1 MSLIKKEKG
10 KNSTYTIEF
19 SVAKDVF
26 NASEKKAYEKNVDKI
41 NVPGFR
47 KGKAPLYIIKK
58 LYGANVFFE
67 DAVNDCMPA
76 AFEEALKE
84 SKLAMVG
91 QPEIDVK
98 DMNDDGIV
106 FTAVIAVKPDVK
118 IADYLGIEIEKEI
131 KTVSDE
137 DVDNDI
143 NATRARNARNIE
155 VTDRAAEMGDIANID
170 FEGFDGDKAFDGGK
184 GENHDLTLG
193 SGQFIPGFE
202 DQIVG
207 KNIGDEFDVNVTFP
221 EDYQAKELA
230 GKPVVFKVK
239 LNSLKKEELPEL
251 DDEFAKDVSEFE
263 TLNEYKESVK
273 AKLQERNDKAAEAE
287 VEEKL
292 VDALLEKMSAD
303 IPEAMFK
310 AETENMVRD
319 YDSRLRMQ
327 GLDLSTYFKY
337 TGLDLDKLREQLRP
351 QAEKQVKVRL
361 TLEKI
366 AKAEKLTATKKDVD
380 AEYKRISEAY
390 NVPVEQVKEMVS
402 SDDIAADLKVKA
414 ALDLVKEKAVIKNK

>member
-26 NASEKKAYEKNVDKI
+26 NAAEKKAYEKNVDKI

-118 IADYLGIEIEKEI
+118 IADYLGIEIEKET

-143 NATRARNARNIE
+143 NATRSRNARNIE
-155 VTDRAAEMGDIANID
+155 VTDRAAEIGDIANIN

-184 GENHDLTLG
+184 GENYDLTLG

-366 AKAEKLTATKKDVD
+366 AKTEKLTATKKDID

-414 ALDLVKEKAVIKNK
+414 ALDLVKEKAVIKEK

>member
-26 NASEKKAYEKNVDKI
+26 NAAEKKAYEKNVEKI

-98 DMNDDGIV
+98 DMNDEGIV

-118 IADYLGIEIEKEI
+118 IADYLGIEIEKET

-137 DVDNDI
+137 EVDNDI
-143 NATRARNARNIE
+143 NATRKRNARNIE

-170 FEGFDGDKAFDGGK
+170 FEGFDGDKAFEGGK
-184 GENHDLTLG
+184 GEKFDLTLG

-202 DQIVG
+202 EQIVG
-207 KNIGDEFDVNVTFP
+207 KNIADEFDVNVTFP

-263 TLNEYKESVK
+263 TLSEYKESVK
-273 AKLQERNDKAAEAE
+273 AKLQERNDKAADAE

-292 VDALLEKMSAD
+292 VNALLEKMSAD

-366 AKAEKLTATKKDVD
+366 AKTEKLTATKKEID

-390 NVPVEQVKEMVS
+390 NVPVDDVKGMVS

-414 ALDLVKEKAVIKNK
+414 ALDLVKEKAVIKEK

>member
-26 NASEKKAYEKNVDKI
+26 NAAEKKAYEKNVEKI

-98 DMNDDGIV
+98 DMNDEAIV

-118 IADYLGIEIEKEI
+118 IADYLGIEIEKET

-137 DVDNDI
+137 EVDNDI
-143 NATRARNARNIE
+143 NATRKRNARNIE

-184 GENHDLTLG
+184 GEKFDLTLG

-202 DQIVG
+202 EQIVG
-207 KNIGDEFDVNVTFP
+207 KNIADEFDVNVTFP

-273 AKLQERNDKAAEAE
+273 AKLQERNDKAADAE

-292 VDALLEKMSAD
+292 VNALLEKMSAD

-337 TGLDLDKLREQLRP
+337 TGLDLDKLRDQLRP

-366 AKAEKLTATKKDVD
+366 AKTEKLTATKKEID

-390 NVPVEQVKEMVS
+390 NVPVDDVKGMVS

-414 ALDLVKEKAVIKNK
+414 ALDLVKEKAVIKEK

>member
-26 NASEKKAYEKNVDKI
+26 NAAEKKAYEKNVEKI

-98 DMNDDGIV
+98 DMNDEGIV

-118 IADYLGIEIEKEI
+118 IADYLGIEIEKET

-137 DVDNDI
+137 EVDSDI
-143 NATRARNARNIE
+143 NATRKRNARNIE

-170 FEGFDGDKAFDGGK
+170 FEGFDGDKAFEGGK
-184 GENHDLTLG
+184 GEKFDLTLG

-202 DQIVG
+202 EQIVG
-207 KNIGDEFDVNVTFP
+207 KNIADEFDVNVTFP

-239 LNSLKKEELPEL
+239 LNALKKEELPEL

-263 TLNEYKESVK
+263 TLSEYKESVK

-292 VDALLEKMSAD
+292 VNALLEKMSAD

-366 AKAEKLTATKKDVD
+366 AKTEKLTATKKEID

-390 NVPVEQVKEMVS
+390 NVPVDDVKGMVS

-414 ALDLVKEKAVIKNK
+414 ALDLVKEKAVIKEK

>member
-1 MSLIKKEKG
+1 MSFIKKTKAE
-10 KNSTYTIEF
+10 NSTYKLEF
-19 SVAKDVF
+19 SVTKEALNAAK
-26 NASEKKAYEKNVDKI
+26 KKAYEKNVDKI

-47 KGKAPLYIIKK
+47 KGKAPLHIIEK
-58 LYGANVFFE
+58 LYGNVFFE
-67 DAVNDCMPA
+67 DAVNDCMPE
-76 AFEEALKE
+76 AFEDALKE
-84 SKLAMVG
+84 SKLSMVG
-91 QPEIDVK
+91 QPEIDIK
-98 DMNDDGIV
+98 EQNDEGII
-106 FTAVIAVKPDVK
+106 FTAVVAVKPDVK
-118 IADYLGIEIEKEI
+118 VEDYLGIEVE
-131 KTVSDE
+131 KTVKTVTDE
-137 DVDNDI
+137 EVDNDI
-143 NATRARNARNIE
+143 NATRSRNARNID
-155 VTDRAAEMGDIANID
+155 VTDRAAENGDIANIN
-170 FEGFDGDKAFDGGK
+170 FEGFDNGKAFEGGK
-184 GENHDLTLG
+184 GENYDLKLG

-202 DQIVG
+202 EQIVG
-207 KNIGDEFDVNVTFP
+207 KSIGDKFDVKVTFP

-239 LNSLKKEELPEL
+239 VNSLKKEELPEL

-263 TLNEYKESVK
+263 TFAEYKESVK

-292 VDALLEKMSAD
+292 IDALLEKMSAD
-303 IPEAMFK
+303 IPEAMYT

-337 TGLDLDKLREQLRP
+337 TGLDLDKLRAQLRP

-366 AKAEKLTATKKDVD
+366 AKTEKLTATKKDIE

-414 ALDLVKEKAVIKNK
+414 AIDLVKEKAVIKEQ

>member
-1 MSLIKKEKG
+1 MKLLNITDAEKNQ
-10 KNSTYTIEF
+10 KVIEF
-19 SVAKDVF
+19 SVDKATFDAAVD
-26 NASEKKAYEKNVDKI
+26 KAYKKNVAKL

-47 KGKAPLYIIKK
+47 RGKAPKSMIEKM
-58 LYGANVFFE
+58 YGKGFFY
-67 DAVNDCMPA
+67 
-76 AFEEALKE
+76 EEAINDILPVAYEAALAE
-84 SKLAMVG
+84 SKLDVVS
-91 QPEIDVK
+91 QPEIDIKTIDENGVV
-98 DMNDDGIV
+98 I
-106 FTAVIAVKPDVK
+106 TALVYVKPEVKLGEYKGLAATREDVK
-118 IADYLGIEIEKEI
+118 VTDEAIDAEIAKALEGQ
-131 KTVSDE
+131 
-137 DVDNDI
+137 
-143 NATRARNARNIE
+143 ARETE
-155 VTDRAAEMGDIANID
+155 VTDRACEMGDEVVFD
-170 FEGFDGDKAFDGGK
+170 FDGYVDGVAFDGGK
-184 GENHDLTLG
+184 SENYSLKLG
-193 SGQFIPGFE
+193 SGAFIPGFE
-202 DQIVG
+202 EQIVG
-207 KNIGDEFDVNVTFP
+207 KNIADEFDVNVTFP

-251 DDEFAKDVSEFE
+251 DDEFAKYVSEFE
-263 TLNEYKESVK
+263 TLSEYKESVK
-273 AKLQERNDKAAEAE
+273 AKLQERNDKAADAE

-292 VDALLEKMSAD
+292 VNALLEKMSAD

-366 AKAEKLTATKKDVD
+366 AKTEKLTATKKEID

-390 NVPVEQVKEMVS
+390 NVPVDDVKGMVS

-414 ALDLVKEKAVIKNK
+414 ALDLVKEKAVIKEK

>member
-26 NASEKKAYEKNVDKI
+26 NAAEKKAYEKNVDKI

-118 IADYLGIEIEKEI
+118 IADYLGIEIEKET

-143 NATRARNARNIE
+143 HATRSRNARNIE
-155 VTDRAAEMGDIANID
+155 VTDRAAEMGDIANIN

-184 GENHDLTLG
+184 GENYDLTLG

-207 KNIGDEFDVNVTFP
+207 KNIGDEFDINVTFP

-366 AKAEKLTATKKDVD
+366 AKTEKLTATKKDID

-414 ALDLVKEKAVIKNK
+414 ALDLVKEKAVIKEK

>member
-118 IADYLGIEIEKEI
+118 IADYLGIEIEKET

-143 NATRARNARNIE
+143 HATRSRNARNIE
-155 VTDRAAEMGDIANID
+155 VTDRAAEMGDIANIN

-184 GENHDLTLG
+184 GENYDLTLG

-366 AKAEKLTATKKDVD
+366 AKTEKLTATKKDID

-414 ALDLVKEKAVIKNK
+414 ALDLVKEKAVIKEK

>member
-26 NASEKKAYEKNVDKI
+26 NAAEKKAYEKNVEKI

-98 DMNDDGIV
+98 DMNDESIV

-118 IADYLGIEIEKEI
+118 IADYLGIEIEKET

-137 DVDNDI
+137 EVDNDI
-143 NATRARNARNIE
+143 NATRKRNARNIE

-170 FEGFDGDKAFDGGK
+170 FEGFDGDKAFEGGK
-184 GENHDLTLG
+184 GEKFDLTLG

-202 DQIVG
+202 EQIVG
-207 KNIGDEFDVNVTFP
+207 KNIADEFDVNVTFP

-263 TLNEYKESVK
+263 TLSEYKESVK
-273 AKLQERNDKAAEAE
+273 AKLQERNDKAADAE

-292 VDALLEKMSAD
+292 VNALLEKMSAD

-366 AKAEKLTATKKDVD
+366 AKTEKLTATKKEID

-390 NVPVEQVKEMVS
+390 NVPVDDVKGMVS

-414 ALDLVKEKAVIKNK
+414 ALDLVKEKAVIKEK